1 MLEAQISMLE
11 ASVSHKQSFC
21 GFIFRKKDAPSR
33 FSAQQKDEKRFE
45 IAQSTHKQKN
55 LDKKLTD

>member
-1 MLEAQISMLE
+1 VYSYFA
-11 ASVSHKQSFC
+11 HKQSFC